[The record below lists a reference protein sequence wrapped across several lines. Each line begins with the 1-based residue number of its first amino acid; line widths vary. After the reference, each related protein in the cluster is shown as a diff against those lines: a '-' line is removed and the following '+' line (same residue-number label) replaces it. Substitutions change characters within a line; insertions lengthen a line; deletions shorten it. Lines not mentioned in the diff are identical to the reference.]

1 VSLSSPVGSPEYIP
15 LTGCEVKVR
24 DNKNNEFMLEE
35 YESGKY
41 RVWMEK
47 QYLAAGT
54 SFQVRVITPAGEEV
68 VSGFDTM
75 PRGPALDSV
84 YYAIEDIP
92 TPDPDIYQR
101 IMQFYVDLDAEGD
114 YSRYYKW
121 EVVETWEYE
130 AAYPAEYYY
139 DGTHHQIK
147 PPDYSNYRCYASGLV
162 KQVFTVSTMN
172 LSQNIYPRFPLHSI
186 DGGTSRLSILYSILV
201 RQLALSQS
209 AYNYWEQM
217 RTNSTEQGGLYE
229 KQPVIIKGNLKSL
242 TNPEQSVLGYFHTAS
257 VSERRYFYHNV
268 NGIDLNFSNG
278 CIEEALGRG
287 GWREFYPTDYPVY
300 YAFVA
305 GSLRILSNEC
315 IDCRKMGGTTV
326 KPDFWPR

>member
-1 VSLSSPVGSPEYIP
+1 
-15 LTGCEVKVR
+15 
-24 DNKNNEFMLEE
+24 
-35 YESGKY
+35 
-41 RVWMEK
+41 
-47 QYLAAGT
+47 
-54 SFQVRVITPAGEEV
+54 
-68 VSGFDTM
+68 
-75 PRGPALDSV
+75 
-84 YYAIEDIP
+84 
-92 TPDPDIYQR
+92 
-101 IMQFYVDLDAEGD
+101 
-114 YSRYYKW
+114 
-121 EVVETWEYE
+121 
-130 AAYPAEYYY
+130 
-139 DGTHHQIK
+139 
-147 PPDYSNYRCYASGLV
+147 
-162 KQVFTVSTMN
+162 MN

-242 TNPEQSVLGYFHTAS
+242 TQPEQSVLGYFHTAS

-287 GWREFYPTDYPVY
+287 GWKEFYPTDYPVY

-315 IDCRKMGGTTV
+315 IDCRKLGGTTV